1 LVSKLEESREVPRK
15 VLMKTMSTG
24 ALGASKMSQDVATI
38 NPPVRRLQ
46 SGRDEERE
54 QVLKLDV
61 PVYDKNRSFTGLMK
75 LKMDRKDRHV
85 KAVDNFGS
93 LLDGIAETLEKEL
106 LQLSLKM
113 REDIQVA
120 DTKLT
125 SYHKMFDDNSYLI
138 ERCEKELLSLR
149 KEVMGAVNRRAL
161 VIDKFGTDLDSLEK
175 KRAERTGSELK
186 KLVDSLISIAHQ
198 LPNDIERIV
207 ENETFDLNNIL
218 TVNRQSHS
226 HLLQMLKKVQVTK
239 EVETIQKWENGRE
252 KWRQLRHDKALKDF
266 HSHIN
271 GFDFSDP
278 DDRKEFLANVRN
290 GQMDRHQK
298 RLGEIKSISA
308 LTCDVITSG
317 AVAGIKNNLAAI
329 SDQEMS
335 AIQVRNINPLILDF
349 FFKYLLFWCFL
360 LYEFRT
366 FILFCMIVLFI
377 KYFLFIQHFL
387 LFFFLLFLFSCTP
400 YFL

>member
-1 LVSKLEESREVPRK
+1 MSSSSRAASALVGKLEESREVPK
-15 VLMKTMSTG
+15 KSLMKTKSTG
-24 ALGASKMSQDVATI
+24 VLSSSKMSQEIATI
-38 NPPVRRLQ
+38 NPPIRRLQ

-106 LQLSLKM
+106 LQISLKM
-113 REDIQVA
+113 REDIEVA
-120 DTKLT
+120 DAKLT
-125 SYHKMFDDNSYLI
+125 SYHKTFDDDSYLI
-138 ERCEKELLSLR
+138 ERCEKELLSLK
-149 KEVMGAVNRRAL
+149 KEVMGAVNRRAI
-161 VIDKFGTDLDSLEK
+161 VIDKFGSDLDSLEK

-239 EVETIQKWENGRE
+239 EVETLQKWENGRE

-271 GFDFSDP
+271 GFDFTDP
-278 DDRKEFLANVRN
+278 DDRKAFLVDVRN
-290 GQMDRHQK
+290 GQMDRHQR
-298 RLGEIKSISA
+298 RLGEIKSLSD

-317 AVAGIKNNLAAI
+317 SVSNIKNNLAAI
-329 SDQEMS
+329 SDAEMA
-335 AIQVRNINPLILDF
+335 AIQVRITKQFVLIQYIF
-349 FFKYLLFWCFL
+349 QIKIIH
-360 LYEFRT
+360 
-366 FILFCMIVLFI
+366 ILFL
-377 KYFLFIQHFL
+377 
-387 LFFFLLFLFSCTP
+387 
-400 YFL
+400 

>member
-1 LVSKLEESREVPRK
+1 MSSTSRAASALVNKLEESREVPRK

-125 SYHKMFDDNSYLI
+125 SYHKTFDDNSYLI

-290 GQMDRHQK
+290 GQMDRHQQ

-335 AIQVRNINPLILDF
+335 AIQVRNIEPLI
-349 FFKYLLFWCFL
+349 
-360 LYEFRT
+360 
-366 FILFCMIVLFI
+366 
-377 KYFLFIQHFL
+377 YFLD
-387 LFFFLLFLFSCTP
+387 S
-400 YFL
+400 

>member
-1 LVSKLEESREVPRK
+1 MSSSIRAAAAIADKVEESREVPRK
-15 VLMKTMSTG
+15 SLMKTKSTG
-24 ALGASKMSQDVATI
+24 VLSAPKISQEVATI

-46 SGRDEERE
+46 SFRDEEKE

-113 REDIQVA
+113 REDIEVA
-120 DTKLT
+120 DAKLT
-125 SYHKMFDDNSYLI
+125 SYHKTFDDDSYLI

-161 VIDKFGTDLDSLEK
+161 VIDKFGSDLDSVEK
-175 KRAERTGSELK
+175 KRAEKTGSELK

-226 HLLQMLKKVQVTK
+226 HLLQMLKKVQVTN

-252 KWRQLRHDKALKDF
+252 KWRKLRHDKALKDF

-271 GFDFSDP
+271 GFDFTDP
-278 DDRKEFLANVRN
+278 DDRKAFLGDVRN
-290 GQMDRHQK
+290 GQMDRHQQ
-298 RLGEIKSISA
+298 RLLEIKSISA

-317 AVAGIKNNLAAI
+317 GVTSIKNNLAAI
-329 SDQEMS
+329 SDAEMS
-335 AIQVRNINPLILDF
+335 AIQVRNTSR
-349 FFKYLLFWCFL
+349 FL
-360 LYEFRT
+360 L
-366 FILFCMIVLFI
+366 I
-377 KYFLFIQHFL
+377 
-387 LFFFLLFLFSCTP
+387 
-400 YFL
+400 